1 VRKLFRQALWVSSV
15 VIASMTTAR
24 AADVITPHLLYNI
37 AAVSNISGGAK
48 TGAVGVGAAHL
59 QFLIDG
65 APLGAP
71 DFSVFVDGLVTHGG
85 APDVLVGDA
94 QGVSNITAP
103 PAHRLYEGWVQ
114 YAHGGF
120 SVLAGKYDLNS
131 EFYRLSS
138 AGLFLNSSFGIGP
151 EYALS
156 GVAGPSIF
164 PDPSLGLR
172 FAYKPADDM
181 VLRVAVL
188 NERAPDQAGGDGAL
202 VIGEVAL
209 LGRTADAMPPGQSR
223 ARVGR
228 NVGLPAYE
236 NKLALGGWYDS
247 KGNPD
252 QLFPGVNHHAAG
264 AYLLG
269 DRMLGSLAGG
279 TLTGFFQLGVSDSR
293 VGRFGAYFGGGL
305 TAVGMVPG
313 RPNDEIGVAFARA
326 ENGAHFR
333 ALQQSLPGFADTDA
347 ETTVEAGYLAQVTD
361 WLALQ
366 PDLQLVLNPNTS
378 SGHALVF
385 QFEAEISL

>member
-1 VRKLFRQALWVSSV
+1 V
-15 VIASMTTAR
+15 VTLAATSAR
-24 AADVITPHLLYNI
+24 ADVITPHLLYNI
-37 AAVSNISGGAK
+37 ATISNLSGGAK
-48 TGAVGVGAAHL
+48 VGTVGVGAAHL
-59 QFLIDG
+59 QMLVNG

-85 APDVLVGDA
+85 APDGLVGDA
-94 QGVSNITAP
+94 QGVSNIAAS
-103 PAHRLYEGWVQ
+103 PARRLYEGWVQ
-114 YAHGGF
+114 YAQGGF

-172 FAYKPADDM
+172 FAYKPTDDV

-188 NERAPDQAGGDGAL
+188 NERAPDQAGSDGAL
-202 VIGEVAL
+202 VIGEFAVL
-209 LGRTADAMPPGQSR
+209 ERTADSLPPGQSR

-228 NVGLPAYE
+228 NAGLPAYE
-236 NKLALGGWYDS
+236 NKLALGVWYDS

-252 QLFPGVNHHAAG
+252 PLFPNVNHHAAG
-264 AYLLG
+264 VYLIG
-269 DRMLGSLAGG
+269 DRMFGSLAGG
-279 TLTGFFQLGVSDSR
+279 TLTGFFQLGVSDGR

-305 TAVGMVPG
+305 TVVGMVPG

-326 ENGAHFR
+326 ENGAHYR
-333 ALQQSLPGFADTDA
+333 ALQQSLPGLADTNA
-347 ETTVEAGYLAQVTD
+347 ETTVEASYLAQVTD

-366 PDLQLVLNPNTS
+366 PDLQLVLNPNTTR
-378 SGHALVF
+378 GHALVF